1 MRLVRVVGRAVEE
14 VAGEL
19 VPRQPPVAD
28 ELAQGVLGADTEE
41 VVEFVDEVSGLGVV
55 DERLGGCDEGA
66 GAGEADASE
75 RPQAVFVEVGELV
88 ERIVAAAMGVAGS
101 GVEVLEL
108 AERGAPADSGAERGH
123 HVGQGG
129 DGLLTEQGDDGV
141 GGELGW
147 SHCGTITAFMF
158 RNSALFWPDCTSEPD
173 ACTCQW
179 GELAGQGRAR
189 RLCFYRD
196 TTAIS
201 RELFLRGS

>member
-1 MRLVRVVGRAVEE
+1 M
-14 VAGEL
+14 
-19 VPRQPPVAD
+19 PRQPPVAD

-41 VVEFVDEVSGLGVV
+41 VSSSSTKCPASAWLTNASAVATRVP
-55 DERLGGCDEGA
+55 

-75 RPQAVFVEVGELV
+75 RPQAVFVEVGEHGK
-88 ERIVAAAMGVAGS
+88 RIVAAAMGVAGS

-147 SHCGTITAFMF
+147 SHCGTITALIF
-158 RNSALFWPDCTSEPD
+158 RNGATS
-173 ACTCQW
+173 
-179 GELAGQGRAR
+179 LA
-189 RLCFYRD
+189 
-196 TTAIS
+196 
-201 RELFLRGS
+201 